1 MSGGWQ
7 SQSDRER
14 EEELP
19 GLQLQWPKTVE
30 LPPIHIIQTTIRD
43 IFKEKLKDYIWEED
57 WGAFGSEQEQ
67 QQEEE
72 QLNST
77 LLLTGIFRGKPVK
90 NNQTK
95 Y

>member
-43 IFKEKLKDYIWEED
+43 IPIQRKVKRLHM
-57 WGAFGSEQEQ
+57 GRGLGS
-67 QQEEE
+67 
-72 QLNST
+72 
-77 LLLTGIFRGKPVK
+77 IRK
-90 NNQTK
+90 
-95 Y
+95 